1 MYWYVLDRGGRYM
14 FGSLDEDVGRTEYV
28 YIIRLKLYKT
38 RPVTQFFLVNSLYKE
53 EFAVKEFINDLKS
66 PVYGVINA
74 HILDYNFEFVEETT
88 LDGIKCNMYKSKCGD
103 EMYVRKQNIFS
114 DGTYYLGG
122 SI

>member
-1 MYWYVLDRGGRYM
+1 M

-53 EFAVKEFINDLKS
+53 EFAVKAFINDLKS
-66 PVYGVINA
+66 PKYGVINA
-74 HILDYNFEFVEETT
+74 HILDYDFEFVEETT
-88 LDGIKCNMYKSKCGD
+88 LDGMRYNLYKSIYGD
-103 EMYVRKQNIFS
+103 EMYVRKQNIFF

>member
-1 MYWYVLDRGGRYM
+1 M

-66 PVYGVINA
+66 PKYGVINA
-74 HILDYNFEFVEETT
+74 HILDYNFELEEETT
-88 LDGIKCNMYKSKCGD
+88 LDGMRYNLYKSKCND
-103 EMYVRKQNIFS
+103 EMYVRKQNIFF

-122 SI
+122 SR